1 MQIQYN
7 GKSKILRRI
16 VELVNRSQNVALRQD
31 NTDKNTLYWTGLD
44 GVEITVNI
52 PSGAVK
58 VDAELSETSTNPV
71 ENQAITK
78 GLAQKADKSAI
89 PTVGDGVLSV
99 QRNGKS
105 VGTFSANAAKDTA
118 VNISVPEK
126 VSELENDAGYGTY
139 TKPTTG
145 IPKSDLASGVQ
156 ASLGKADTALQKHQ
170 DISGKLD
177 KTGDASSTTASF
189 AAASSRE
196 NVKTGEKLSVLFGK
210 IAKWFTDLKAV
221 AFSGSYKDLSDKP
234 TIPDISGKQDKLT
247 AGTNITIIGSTISA
261 KDTTYGNASASVA
274 GLMSAADK
282 SKLDGINLVRYL
294 RYNAAGGMIKGTW
307 YKFASFN
314 CTRYY
319 NYSTAIFV
327 AGFRYDVMGLFRIT
341 AGNAQGKPV
350 ASRVYISNITGDL
363 RGIVGYIINGN
374 TVNFF
379 LKPGT
384 GMYGYVARIGATAE
398 TGDFIT
404 QTDLVAATTEEAASI
419 VPFTAAGTDV
429 AFSNHSNETDKI
441 SNGTLR
447 SGFYVN
453 AAVNSTSGYTWFRMA
468 TCKISGAYETVNTT
482 FLITNGMTGQGLLS
496 CGIRNGGTGKTV
508 ESCTLVFSA
517 RNGSSVPP
525 GMFRIVAINSDT
537 GVTYEL
543 WGQITA
549 RWYGVRYTVLDER
562 NISGGKYNNWKL
574 ESHSD
579 ADAKTAP
586 TTGNY
591 YVNST
596 DTSIATTLTDSGWVA
611 MTLGS
616 YAASGTVQ
624 YRTYGNQIT
633 ITGKVVLKSE
643 IRTNYHAPQSIAN
656 TKLDF
661 SKIKGCSGFGRSSTG
676 TGVYVQATRFGDDN
690 IIDVFSI
697 DSNIAA
703 GATLYFTITGFID

>member
-99 QRNGKS
+99 QCNGKS
-105 VGTFSANAAKDTA
+105 VGTFSANAAEDA
-118 VNISVPEK
+118 SVNIPVPEK

-139 TKPTTG
+139 TKPAAG

-170 DISGKLD
+170 DISGK
-177 KTGDASSTTASF
+177 
-189 AAASSRE
+189 
-196 NVKTGEKLSVLFGK
+196 
-210 IAKWFTDLKAV
+210 
-221 AFSGSYKDLSDKP
+221 
-234 TIPDISGKQDKLT
+234 QDKST
-247 AGTNITIIGSTISA
+247 AVTHTTNTAVGSTA
-261 KDTTYGNASASVA
+261 KPVYIAADGKATPITHSVNSDVPSNAKFTDTTYSDATQSTH
-274 GLMSAADK
+274 GLMTAADK
-282 SKLDGINLVRYL
+282 KKLDGINPVRYL
-294 RYNAAGGMIKGTW
+294 RYNAAGGMVKDTW

-314 CTRYY
+314 CTQHY
-319 NYSTAIFV
+319 NYSTAIFA
-327 AGFRYDVMGLFRIT
+327 AGFRYDVMRLFRIT

-350 ASRVYISNITGDL
+350 ASRISISNITGDL

-379 LKPGT
+379 LKPAT

-404 QTDLVAATTEEAASI
+404 QTDLVAATTAEAASI
-419 VPFTAAGTDV
+419 VPFTVAGTDV

-453 AAVNSTSGYTWFRMA
+453 AAANSTSGYTWFRMA

-496 CGIRNGGTGKTV
+496 CGIRSGSTGKTV

-549 RWYGVRYTVLDER
+549 RWSGVRYTVLDER

-611 MTLGS
+611 MTVEG
-616 YAASGTVQ
+616 YAKSGTVK
-624 YRTYGNQIT
+624 YRTYGKQIT
-633 ITGKVVLKSE
+633 ITGSVILKNDIATS
-643 IRTNYHAPQSIAN
+643 YPAPQYIAS
-656 TKLDF
+656 TTFDF
-661 SKIKGCSGFGRSSTG
+661 SKSVGCSGVGRSSS
-676 TGVYVQATRFGDDN
+676 GVGAYVTVENYNGDN
-690 IIDVFSI
+690 LVCVYALGSK
-697 DSNIAA
+697 IAA
-703 GATLYFTITGFID
+703 GSTLYFTITGFID